1 VLPECV
7 KPNKARFI
15 ISEQTSDED
24 RGESCMEMGSLMMDG
39 MWMRAK
45 PFLAK
50 GDGTKRIKHFAMVS

>member
-1 VLPECV
+1 MC

-24 RGESCMEMGSLMMDG
+24 RGESCMEMGSLMMDE
-39 MWMRAK
+39 MCMRAK

-50 GDGTKRIKHFAMVS
+50 GDGSS